1 MAQRVSLRFNMD
13 KGARL
18 WMIKYARQQ
27 IWRVQDGSYD
37 LDDLIQDG
45 IVTWYRIA
53 EKYKN
58 EVDAKK
64 HLMSLFQVSFMNYIN
79 TMSKKRGRQKPL
91 QCAYDPAMNDLLPDP
106 EMATFYTLCQNAPD
120 EIKKILQFMEDD
132 GNCQQLQGLMRLYDD
147 GTRETLGQRLR
158 RLCGLPDDVDIT
170 AMLRAHFGDVS
181 IPT

>member
-18 WMIKYARQQ
+18 WMIKFARQQ

-91 QCAYDPAMNDLLPDP
+91 QCAYDPAM
-106 EMATFYTLCQNAPD
+106 
-120 EIKKILQFMEDD
+120 
-132 GNCQQLQGLMRLYDD
+132 
-147 GTRETLGQRLR
+147 
-158 RLCGLPDDVDIT
+158 
-170 AMLRAHFGDVS
+170 
-181 IPT
+181 